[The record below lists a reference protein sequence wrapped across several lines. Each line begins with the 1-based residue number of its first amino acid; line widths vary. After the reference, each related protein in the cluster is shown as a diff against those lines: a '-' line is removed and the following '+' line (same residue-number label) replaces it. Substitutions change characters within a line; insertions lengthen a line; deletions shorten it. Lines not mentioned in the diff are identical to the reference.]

1 MKLLL
6 FDSLA
11 HAKER
16 SAALL
21 QNNEGP
27 STVTHYLLPWKY
39 NSITQQYALQVP
51 EEYESFL
58 SSAEKEDLIEDNWI
72 NEERSATINHNL

>member
-27 STVTHYLLPWKY
+27 STVTQYLLPWKY
-39 NSITQQYALQVP
+39 NSITRQYALQVP

-58 SSAEKEDLIEDNWI
+58 SSAEREDLIEDNWI
-72 NEERSATINHNL
+72 STERSLTLQDIL